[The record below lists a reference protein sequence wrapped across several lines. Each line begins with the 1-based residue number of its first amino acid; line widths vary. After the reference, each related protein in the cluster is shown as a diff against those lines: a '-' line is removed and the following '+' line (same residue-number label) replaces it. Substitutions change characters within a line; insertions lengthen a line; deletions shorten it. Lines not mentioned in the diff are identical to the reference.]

1 MAQTETQR
9 RGYAVGV
16 QTFDRIRERN
26 SVYVDKTAY
35 IYRMVTTDAVNFFL
49 SRPRRFGKSLLVD
62 TLRCYFEGRKELFEW
77 LAIYDLEK
85 EWKKYPVIHLNLS
98 NGKYFEKELVHGTI
112 DKILEQE
119 ERNFGLG
126 EYKEPTNYDARLTR
140 LIETAYEQAGEQV
153 VVLIDEYDAPMLDSM
168 NDPALQE
175 YIRNRVRNLF
185 SPLKAQEKY
194 LRFVFLTGISKFSQ
208 LSVFSELN
216 NLQQL
221 TFDPDFEGV
230 CGITEEELL
239 TQMKPDIEILAGKMD
254 ELAQRWGERYDY
266 NHTVEKL
273 KYWYDGYHFSDRM
286 TNIYCPWSLVSA
298 FAMGR
303 IMNFWFSTGT
313 PTSLIN
319 ILRTRTN
326 ISLVELEGY
335 SAKLTRFDA
344 PTERITDPIPALFQ
358 SGYLTLKEYD
368 GRKNEWKLGF
378 PNEEVRE
385 GFALCLYQYY
395 MADYIGS
402 ADTLGIAFN
411 DLRFKDKT
419 FEQFIEVIRKWYA
432 GIPYSIT
439 DKNQNE
445 QLYQSLL
452 YAAFLAVG
460 GDVSAEEQ
468 TSDGRMDLA
477 LKMPDA
483 IYILELKYGK
493 TAEQATDQIIT
504 KNYAVRFAADSRPVW
519 AVGLNIS
526 EDLRTIDR
534 YKIVQVK

>member
-16 QTFDRIRERN
+16 QTFDRIRERG
-26 SVYVDKTAY
+26 SVYIDKTAY
-35 IYRMVTTDAVNFFL
+35 IWKMVTTDAVNFFL

-62 TLRCYFEGRKELFEW
+62 TLRCYFEGRKELFEG

-126 EYKEPTNYDARLTR
+126 VYKDPTNYDARLTR
-140 LIETAYEQAGEQV
+140 LIETAYEQAHEQV

-168 NDPALQE
+168 SDPALQE
-175 YIRNRVRNLF
+175 YIRNRVRSLF
-185 SPLKAQEKY
+185 SPLKAQERY

-221 TFDPDFEGV
+221 TFNPDYEGI

-254 ELAQRWGERYDY
+254 RIAQQWGERYDY
-266 NHTVEKL
+266 DHTVEKL

-286 TNIYCPWSLVSA
+286 TDIYCPWSLVNA

-313 PTSLIN
+313 PTSLIS

-358 SGYLTLKEYD
+358 SGYLTLKSYD

-445 QLYQSLL
+445 QLYQALL
-452 YAAFLAVG
+452 YAAFLTVG
-460 GDVSAEEQ
+460 GEVSAEEQ

-493 TAEQATDQIIT
+493 DVKEATDQIVA
-504 KNYAVRFAADSRPVW
+504 KNYAVRFAADCRPVW

-526 EDLRTIDR
+526 EDRRTIDH